1 MSFCT
6 ELCLYLQS
14 LRFGCL
20 PKREKYRPASPKQA
34 GDLSVRPPD
43 AQAAIGNIDYHLCP
57 ASEPLNWNS
66 TSQGL

>member
-14 LRFGCL
+14 LRFGSL
-20 PKREKYRPASPKQA
+20 PKSETYKPTTPKQA

-43 AQAAIGNIDYHLCP
+43 AQAAIGSVDYRLCP
-57 ASEPLNWNS
+57 VSEPLN
-66 TSQGL
+66 